1 MRTLTLLLASVLLL
15 GGCSDK
21 DKRVYFD
28 GKYFPAKAK
37 KVKGDREA
45 FVVNVRKTAQ
55 GLDGAREAGRHA
67 AVKYCVENFGY
78 SGIDWVNGPDAED
91 GTLTL
96 AKGNLV
102 LKGRC
107 RVWE

>member
-1 MRTLTLLLASVLLL
+1 MRGLSLLLVSALML
-15 GGCSDK
+15 GACTDK
-21 DKRVYFD
+21 EQRVFFD

-45 FVVNVRKTAQ
+45 FVVTVRKTAQ
-55 GLDGAREAGRHA
+55 GLNGAREAGRHA

-78 SGIDWVNGPDAED
+78 SGIDWISGPDAKD
-91 GTLTL
+91 GSPMLS
-96 AKGNLV
+96 KGNLV